1 MEKSAEN
8 SPKEDE
14 LTKKRFNIS
23 CCRSYLTPK
32 GRCYTC
38 PELDYADERSEEI
51 SGDAEMQKDPDAEK
65 W

>member
-1 MEKSAEN
+1 ME
-8 SPKEDE
+8 EDE
-14 LTKKRFNIS
+14 LKEKKFNIS

-38 PELDYADERSEEI
+38 PELEDELENEFEEL
-51 SGDAEMQKDPDAEK
+51 ELQKDQDEEQ

>member
-1 MEKSAEN
+1 MGN
-8 SPKEDE
+8 DE
-14 LTKKRFNIS
+14 LTEKRFNIS

-38 PELDYADERSEEI
+38 PELDETAEDLDQEE
-51 SGDAEMQKDPDAEK
+51 DPDQEN

>member
-1 MEKSAEN
+1 MEDQSLPRK
-8 SPKEDE
+8 
-14 LTKKRFNIS
+14 FNIS

-38 PELDYADERSEEI
+38 PEFEEEVEDQEGI
-51 SGDAEMQKDPDAEK
+51 ELKMDKDPDQEK